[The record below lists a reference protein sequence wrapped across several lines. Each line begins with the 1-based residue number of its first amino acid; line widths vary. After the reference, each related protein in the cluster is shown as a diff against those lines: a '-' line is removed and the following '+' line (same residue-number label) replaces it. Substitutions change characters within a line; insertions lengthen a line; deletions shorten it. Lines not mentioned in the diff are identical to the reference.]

1 MPKSFLE
8 GLKGFLATM
17 KAQGELPEQYA
28 RRLEDRI
35 AALELQEEEY
45 FEPERNA
52 YTAEWASKLSD
63 LQAEMLFYRFIFNDK
78 NRKLARIF
86 KIISKGVY
94 EPTEEEFEDEIKELV
109 IYSYVSASREYGL
122 LDEIFHDADQLRQ
135 KPLFKREVYDKF
147 FIEYLYDNLKEIALD
162 VLEFRKI
169 DLKTAEKERLSAAV
183 DQFKREHPKEEY
195 LTSLVPLN
203 NA

>member
-1 MPKSFLE
+1 MAKSFLV
-8 GLKGFLATM
+8 GLKRFLGTM
-17 KAQGELPEQYA
+17 KEQGELPDKYV
-28 RRLEDRI
+28 RRLEQEI
-35 AALELQEEEY
+35 TALEPQEERY
-45 FEPERNA
+45 FDAKRGV
-52 YTAEWASKLSD
+52 YTAEWVSKLSD
-63 LQAEMLFYRFIFNDK
+63 LQAEMLFYRFVFNDK

-86 KIISKGVY
+86 KIIAKGVY
-94 EPTEEEFEDEIKELV
+94 EPIEEEFADEIRELV

-135 KPLFKREVYDKF
+135 KPLFRREVYDKF

-162 VLEFRKI
+162 VLEFRKVG
-169 DLKTAEKERLSAAV
+169 LNPEEKDKLSAAV
-183 DQFKREHPKEEY
+183 DNFKQEHPKEEY

>member
-1 MPKSFLE
+1 MAKSFLE
-8 GLKGFLATM
+8 ALKGFLAAM
-17 KAQGELPEQYA
+17 KAQGELPDKYI
-28 RRLEDRI
+28 RRLERELT
-35 AALELQEEEY
+35 ALEPQEENH
-45 FEPERNA
+45 FDAERGV
-52 YTAEWASKLSD
+52 YDAEWGLKLSD
-63 LQAEMLFYRFIFNDK
+63 LQAEMLFYRFVFNDR

-86 KIISKGVY
+86 KIIAKGVY
-94 EPTEEEFEDEIKELV
+94 EPREEEFEDEIKELV

-122 LDEIFHDADQLRQ
+122 LDEIFHDPELRRQ
-135 KPLFKREVYDKF
+135 KPLFRREVYDKF

-169 DLKTAEKERLSAAV
+169 GLNAGEKERLSAAV

>member
-1 MPKSFLE
+1 MAKSFLV
-8 GLKGFLATM
+8 GLKRFLGTM
-17 KAQGELPEQYA
+17 KEQGELPDKYV
-28 RRLEDRI
+28 RRLEQEI
-35 AALELQEEEY
+35 TALEPQEERY
-45 FEPERNA
+45 FDAKRGV
-52 YTAEWASKLSD
+52 YTAEWVSKLSD
-63 LQAEMLFYRFIFNDK
+63 LQAEMLFYRFVFNDK

-86 KIISKGVY
+86 KIIAKGVY
-94 EPTEEEFEDEIKELV
+94 EPIEEEFADEIRELV

-135 KPLFKREVYDKF
+135 KPLFRREVYDKF

-162 VLEFRKI
+162 VLEFRKVG
-169 DLKTAEKERLSAAV
+169 LNPEEKDKLSAAV
-183 DQFKREHPKEEY
+183 DKFKQEHPKEEY